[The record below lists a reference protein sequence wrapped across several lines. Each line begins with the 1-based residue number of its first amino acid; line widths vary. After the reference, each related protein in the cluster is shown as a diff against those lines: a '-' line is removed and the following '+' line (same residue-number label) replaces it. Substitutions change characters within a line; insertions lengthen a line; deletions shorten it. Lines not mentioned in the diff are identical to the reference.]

1 MAKKKFN
8 PEDLEETVGPMNDVA
23 KADALAYAGAP
34 DVKHLSK
41 LDSAAERA
49 VRAKK
54 QKIKKTS
61 KKSDR
66 RLRKQII
73 NHLPSDDIE

>member
-1 MAKKKFN
+1 MSRKKFQI
-8 PEDLEETVGPMNDVA
+8 EDLEETVGPMNEVA
-23 KADALAYAGAP
+23 TADAMAYTGVKNP
-34 DVKHLSK
+34 DEMNEYEKRTT
-41 LDSAAERA
+41 AI
-49 VRAKK
+49 KK

-73 NHLPSDDIE
+73 NHIDEIDNLDE